1 MFYNRGQA
9 NKQTKGGFTIS
20 IVLQRIYEEEN
31 KLGGNRVLV
40 DRVWPRG
47 ISKADAGVDY
57 WAKEVAPSTKL
68 RKWFN
73 HDPDKFDKFKQLYK
87 EELAQNEEQQ
97 EALGKLKELATNE
110 RLVLLYGAKD
120 KNYNHVNV
128 LKEVLEGE

>member
-1 MFYNRGQA
+1 MFYNKGQA

-31 KLGGNRVLV
+31 KLDGNRVLV

-68 RKWFN
+68 RKWFD

-97 EALGKLKELATNE
+97 EALEKLKEMATNE
-110 RLVLLYGAKD
+110 RLILLYGAKD

>member
-1 MFYNRGQA
+1 MFYNKGQA

-20 IVLQRIYEEEN
+20 IVLQRIYEEESE
-31 KLGGNRVLV
+31 LGGNRVLV

-68 RKWFN
+68 RKWFC

-87 EELAQNEEQQ
+87 EELAQNEEKQ
-97 EALGKLKELATNE
+97 EALEKLKEMATNE
-110 RLVLLYGAKD
+110 RLILLYGAKD

>member
-1 MFYNRGQA
+1 M
-9 NKQTKGGFTIS
+9 S
-20 IVLQRIYEEEN
+20 IILQRIYEEEN
-31 KLGGNRVLV
+31 NLGGNRVLV

-68 RKWFN
+68 RKWFG

-97 EALGKLKELATNE
+97 EALEKLKEMATNE

-120 KNYNHVNV
+120 KNYNHANV
-128 LKEVLEGE
+128 LKDVLEGE

>member
-1 MFYNRGQA
+1 M
-9 NKQTKGGFTIS
+9 S
-20 IVLQRIYEEEN
+20 IILQRIYEEEN

-68 RKWFN
+68 RKWFD

-97 EALGKLKELATNE
+97 EALEKLKEMATNE

-120 KNYNHVNV
+120 KTYNHVNV
-128 LKEVLEGE
+128 LKKVLEGE

>member
-1 MFYNRGQA
+1 MFYNKGQA
-9 NKQTKGGFTIS
+9 NQQTKGGFSIS
-20 IVLQRIYEEEN
+20 IILQRIYEEEN
-31 KLGGNRVLV
+31 KLGSNRVLV

-68 RKWFN
+68 RKWFG

-97 EALGKLKELATNE
+97 EALEKLKEVATNE

-128 LKEVLEGE
+128 LKEILEGE

>member
-1 MFYNRGQA
+1 MFYNKGQA

-20 IVLQRIYEEEN
+20 IILQRIYEEEN

-47 ISKADAGVDY
+47 ISKADAGVDC

-68 RKWFN
+68 RKWFD
-73 HDPDKFDKFKQLYK
+73 HDPDKFDKFKQMYK

-97 EALGKLKELATNE
+97 EALGKLKEMATNE

-120 KNYNHVNV
+120 KTYNHVNV

>member
-1 MFYNRGQA
+1 MIFGVNINILYTGV
-9 NKQTKGGFTIS
+9 ILMS
-20 IVLQRIYEEEN
+20 IILQRIYEEEN

-68 RKWFN
+68 RKWFG

-97 EALGKLKELATNE
+97 EALEKLKEMATNE